1 MPKTSNRLDRIGDQ
15 LKQELAVLIRE
26 ELRDP
31 RLGMVSIID
40 AKVTRDLAHA
50 VIYFTVL
57 NADVAEVSE
66 VLNKASGYLR
76 TLIAKRLNLRSTPKL
91 RFAFDESIERGRS
104 LSALIDKALALDSAA
119 EGAQSSPQDTDQ
131 TDDDIDR

>member
-1 MPKTSNRLDRIGDQ
+1 MPSRPSNRLDRIGDQ

-31 RLGMVSIID
+31 RLGMVSVID
-40 AKVTRDLAHA
+40 AKVSRDLAHA

-57 NADVAEVSE
+57 NADVKEASE

-76 TLIAKRLNLRSTPKL
+76 TLIAKRLNLRATPKL
-91 RFAFDESIERGRS
+91 RFAFDESIERGRE
-104 LSALIDKALALDSAA
+104 LSALIDKAISLEHPSDEDSTDP
-119 EGAQSSPQDTDQ
+119 SSEH
-131 TDDDIDR
+131 